1 LHSLLADLVLVL
13 HFAYVLFVLGGFA
26 LTWAGYFF
34 GWGWVRNLRFR
45 ILHLAAIGFVA
56 LESWIGAIC
65 PLTLWEDLLRREA
78 TQASFMQRWVHR
90 LLFYDL
96 PEWVFTLGYSSF
108 LLLATATFLL
118 LPPRPLHLR

>member
-1 LHSLLADLVLVL
+1 MHSLLADLVLVL

-26 LTWAGYFF
+26 LIWAGYFF
-34 GWGWVRNLRFR
+34 GWGWVRSLRFR

-96 PEWVFTLGYSSF
+96 PEWVFTLGYSGF
-108 LLLATATFLL
+108 LLLVAATFFL
-118 LPPRPLHLR
+118 LPPRPRQLR

>member
-26 LTWAGYFF
+26 LIWAGYFF
-34 GWGWVRNLRFR
+34 GWGWVRSLRFR

-96 PEWVFTLGYSSF
+96 PEWVFTLGYSGF
-108 LLLATATFLL
+108 LLLVAATFFL
-118 LPPRPLHLR
+118 LPPRPRQLR